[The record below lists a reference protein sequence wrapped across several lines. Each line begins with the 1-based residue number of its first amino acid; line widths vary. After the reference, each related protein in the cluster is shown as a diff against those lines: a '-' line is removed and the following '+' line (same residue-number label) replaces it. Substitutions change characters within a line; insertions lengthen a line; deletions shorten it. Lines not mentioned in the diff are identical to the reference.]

1 MVDFNLRLGKSKNA
15 ENINLNDMK
24 SGLSQK
30 DVTNTNNTSIF
41 SEDQATNRQ
50 RAVDYN
56 IIFGALDNGGTT
68 KGVLEQSEIDSLK
81 DKVKEYSKN
90 DTFSKREAGNLLK
103 SLGLKNI
110 KAETFFGFL
119 KDVVGL
125 SANIDSAE
133 TDDQGNTTV
142 KYAAK
147 EGSQQTVTKNSAGDV
162 TQTRIDN
169 LEDGTFVIK
178 DSSGKI
184 VKGKDSTGEY
194 TRTELEN
201 NSYRINRGEEYAD
214 YTDIDGQQVEIGGK
228 DKNGEYTRTQ
238 LENGGFRIQRGDNYK
253 DFSVVDGK
261 QVEVGGK
268 DKDGEYTRTE
278 LDNGN
283 YMLTRK
289 NPDSLKHAST
299 EYTYDDKGT
308 HLRTTY
314 KDVDGKITET
324 DEYIYDDKGNEL
336 SWIEKDA
343 DGRITYSQE
352 YTYDDKG
359 NKVSRSVKYEDDSYN
374 YSTEYTYDDK
384 GNKLSEITKFADGS
398 IESSDEYSYDDK
410 GNQLS
415 TTNKDADGRI
425 FYSEEYTYDDKGNKL
440 STTRKYADGSIS
452 SYSTEYT
459 YDDKGN
465 QLSEITKWVDGSESS
480 IEHTYDDKGNELSR
494 TKKDADGRIKWT
506 CEYTYDDKGNK
517 LIRDVED
524 GNNSIS
530 FNGSKYLKWTQDS
543 DMTTGAKNGESF
555 DETMKRLGIK
565 DEDREVFRKANKK
578 AEARGWFMVG
588 ELDVTI
594 PKELAEKLD
603 LFNHPEKIA
612 FDVYQEEDNY
622 KWQQEQKAKQ

>member
-289 NPDSLKHAST
+289 NPDSLRHAST
-299 EYTYDDKGT
+299 E
-308 HLRTTY
+308 
-314 KDVDGKITET
+314 
-324 DEYIYDDKGNEL
+324 
-336 SWIEKDA
+336 
-343 DGRITYSQE
+343 
-352 YTYDDKG
+352 
-359 NKVSRSVKYEDDSYN
+359 
-374 YSTEYTYDDK
+374 ST
-384 GNKLSEITKFADGS
+384 
-398 IESSDEYSYDDK
+398 YDDK

-415 TTNKDADGRI
+415 TTYKDVDGRI
-425 FYSEEYTYDDKGNKL
+425 TKTYEYTYDDKGNNL
-440 STTRKYADGSIS
+440 SKIRKDADGRITNT
-452 SYSTEYT
+452 YEYT

-465 QLSEITKWVDGSESS
+465 QLSTTCKDADGRIKETC
-480 IEHTYDDKGNELSR
+480 EYTYDDKGKMISA
-494 TKKDADGRIKWT
+494 TCKDADGRIKWT
-506 CEYTYDDKGNK
+506 GEYTYDDKGNQLSITGK
-517 LIRDVED
+517 DADGRITETYESTNDDKGNRLHRKVKD
-524 GNNSIS
+524 GNSSIL
-530 FNGSKYLKWTQDS
+530 FNGHEYLKWAQDS
-543 DMTTGAKNGESF
+543 DMTTGAKNGETF
-555 DETMKRLGIK
+555 DATMERLGIT
-565 DEDREVFRKANKK
+565 DPADQEVFRKANKK

-612 FDVYQEEDNY
+612 FDVVQEEDNY
-622 KWQQEQKAKQ
+622 RWQQEQKAKP

>member
-41 SEDQATNRQ
+41 SENQATNRQ

-142 KYAAK
+142 KYTAK

-289 NPDSLKHAST
+289 NPDSLRHAST
-299 EYTYDDKGT
+299 ESTYDDKGKK
-308 HLRTTY
+308 LSTTY
-314 KDVDGKITET
+314 KNVDGSIESS
-324 DEYIYDDKGNEL
+324 DEYSYDDKGNEL

-343 DGRITYSQE
+343 DGRIISSHE

-359 NKVSRSVKYEDDSYN
+359 NEVSQSVKYGDDSYN

-384 GNKLSEITKFADGS
+384 GNKLSKINKFADGS
-398 IESSDEYSYDDK
+398 
-410 GNQLS
+410 
-415 TTNKDADGRI
+415 I
-425 FYSEEYTYDDKGNKL
+425 FYSEEYTYDDKGNQL
-440 STTRKYADGSIS
+440 STTRKDADGR
-452 SYSTEYT
+452 
-459 YDDKGN
+459 
-465 QLSEITKWVDGSESS
+465 
-480 IEHTYDDKGNELSR
+480 IEHSKEYTYDDKGNELST
-494 TKKDADGRIKWT
+494 TKKDADGRIIYSQ
-506 CEYTYDDKGNK
+506 EYTYDDKGNR
-517 LIRDVED
+517 LHRMVED
-524 GNNSIS
+524 GNNSIL
-530 FNGSKYLKWTQDS
+530 FNHSEYLKWAQDS
-543 DMTTGAKNGESF
+543 DMTTGAKNGETF
-555 DETMKRLGIK
+555 DATMERLGIT
-565 DEDREVFRKANKK
+565 DPADQEAFRKANKK

-612 FDVYQEEDNY
+612 FDVYQETDNY
-622 KWQQEQKAKQ
+622 EWQQEQKAKQ